1 MRIGDKA
8 SLPEDLEIQQKL
20 IELSKTNLY
29 QLINIQNFEKEDQ
42 MLDLAAKELEKIND
56 FKNTIEKLDAIGV
69 SKTFI

>member
-1 MRIGDKA
+1 
-8 SLPEDLEIQQKL
+8 
-20 IELSKTNLY
+20 
-29 QLINIQNFEKEDQ
+29 

>member
-1 MRIGDKA
+1 MRIGDEA

-20 IELSKTNLY
+20 IELSKTNMY